1 MTLWQLI
8 AQNDNSLTTIYSH
21 PIISFQKKILFH
33 YDYTKMYSL
42 ENLFLNVIHVLTSL
56 HPPNLHQI
64 KCVLSSEGF
73 LRKP

>member
-1 MTLWQLI
+1 MKQFPQCFSIFGSKLKFLLI
-8 AQNDNSLTTIYSH
+8 RIQFY
-21 PIISFQKKILFH
+21 